1 MMRGILIAAAAL
13 SVLATATA
21 SAQSGGDAFTGAWA
35 FQTTSYGTEQV
46 GGIMSGAAVIT
57 RAGANRYDIRL
68 LSNERLVNRETGQG
82 AFLTARQTCTGQNDD
97 GQFTISCQMAEPL
110 EGYEPDNFVLQ
121 QGEADQLV
129 GVLSSNTSSQV
140 TFSRLR

>member
-1 MMRGILIAAAAL
+1 MMRGILVAAAAL
-13 SVLATATA
+13 SLLTIAPA
-21 SAQSGGDAFTGAWA
+21 SAQRSDAFEGTWA
-35 FQTTSYGTEQV
+35 FQTASYGNEQV
-46 GGIMSGAAVIT
+46 GGIMSGVAVIT
-57 RAGANRYDIRL
+57 RDAPNRYAIRL
-68 LSNERLVNRETGQG
+68 ISNERLVNRDTAQA
-82 AFLTARQTCTGQNDD
+82 AFLTARQNCTGQNDD

>member
-1 MMRGILIAAAAL
+1 MRAFLIASAAL
-13 SVLATATA
+13 AAFAAPPA
-21 SAQSGGDAFTGAWA
+21 SAQSNDPYVGTWA
-35 FQTTSYGTEQV
+35 FQTASYGNEQV

-57 RAGANRYDIRL
+57 RAERDRYSIRL
-68 LSNERLVNRETGQG
+68 LSNERLVNRETSQG
-82 AFLTARQTCTGQNDD
+82 AFLTARQTCIGVNDD

-121 QGEADQLV
+121 RGEADQLV
-129 GVLSSNTSSQV
+129 GVLQSNNSSQV